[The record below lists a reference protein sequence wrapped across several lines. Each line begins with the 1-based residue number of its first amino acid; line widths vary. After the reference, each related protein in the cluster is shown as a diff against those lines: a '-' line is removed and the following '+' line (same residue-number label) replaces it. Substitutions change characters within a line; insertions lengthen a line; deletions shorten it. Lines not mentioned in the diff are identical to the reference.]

1 MNLRA
6 EALKIMEDA
15 LAAVQP
21 ETAVRLALKGLHLHP
36 DGKLLLLAVGKAAW
50 KMARAA
56 QEELPEMISNGLVL
70 TKYGYL
76 FGPLPGLT
84 CLEAGHPVPDAQ
96 SCAATEQ
103 VLQLVQNLTCHDTVL
118 FLLSGGGSALL
129 EKPLVSLAELQ
140 DITQQ
145 LLYSGAAIREINTI
159 RKRLSSV
166 KGGRLALACAPAHV
180 FTVVL
185 SDIPGDPLD
194 MIASGP
200 AYPDSSTCAQAVRI
214 AQKYHLQLAATVWD
228 LLRQETPKTLANV
241 ETHVTGNVQHL
252 AEAAAAA
259 CARLGYRSRIL
270 TTTLDG
276 EAQAAGR
283 YLAALAR
290 EQYAQQQNQAF
301 ICGGETVVKVTGT
314 GRGGR
319 NQEIALSAAAGIA
332 GLRDTTIFSFSSDGT
347 DGPTDAAG
355 GFVDGNTAA
364 SLQQAGLDPAAY
376 LRNHDSYHALKK
388 IGALLQTGP
397 TGTNVN
403 DLSILLL
410 KRGRRLNAVPPS

>member
-6 EALKIMEDA
+6 EALKIMETA
-15 LAAVQP
+15 LATVQP
-21 ETAVRLALKGLHLHP
+21 ETAVCLALKGLRLQP
-36 DGKLLLLAVGKAAW
+36 EGKLLLLAVGKAAW

-56 QEELPEMISNGLVL
+56 QEELPDKISSGLVL

-96 SCAATEQ
+96 SCAATDHA
-103 VLQLVQNLTCHDTVL
+103 LQLVQNLTSRDTVL

-140 DITQQ
+140 NITQQ
-145 LLYSGAAIREINTI
+145 LLNCGADIRAINTI
-159 RKRLSSV
+159 RKRLSAV

-200 AYPDSSTCAQAVRI
+200 AYPDSSTCAQAVHI
-214 AQKYHLQLAATVWD
+214 AQKYHLQLSAAAWD
-228 LLRQETPKTLANV
+228 LLHRETPKSLANV
-241 ETHVTGNVQHL
+241 ETHITGNVQLL
-252 AEAAAAA
+252 ATAAAAA
-259 CARLGYRSRIL
+259 CTQLGYQPRIL
-270 TTTLDG
+270 TTTLEG

-290 EQYAQQQNQAF
+290 EQYAHPQNQAF

-332 GLRDTTIFSFSSDGT
+332 GLRDTAIFSFSSDGT

-355 GFVDGNTAA
+355 GFVDGSTAA
-364 SLQQAGLDPAAY
+364 RLQQAGLDPAAY

-410 KRGRRLNAVPPS
+410 KKRAQA